1 MIAEAMRD
9 PETRLKMLNIAE
21 CYERLA
27 QRAEDR
33 LWFIKSHQPA
43 ENVVPADTK
52 GWREVGLTR
61 NGSCPAHYSM
71 SALFGQRVGTGCS

>member
-33 LWFIKSHQPA
+33 LWVIKQPRTLSRPTTNA
-43 ENVVPADTK
+43 GA
-52 GWREVGLTR
+52 
-61 NGSCPAHYSM
+61 M
-71 SALFGQRVGTGCS
+71 SA